1 MARGVRAATAAGP
14 VEGPWALP
22 DGWRW
27 ERLGDVTSEPSRGS
41 PSSKFKDT
49 FRYLDVG
56 GLGEGRVGD
65 LVAVKD
71 APSRARQFLEAG
83 DIALSTVRPYLR
95 RTVHLQSQ
103 DADVASTAFCVL
115 RAKPDL
121 CSRFLLHWVTSDQFV
136 SRLLPLQRGS
146 SPPAVLDVDVRA
158 QPVPVPPADLQRLL
172 VSRIDTLF
180 AEVSAGEEALAAA
193 KASLGQWR
201 QALLKAAV
209 TGNLTAD
216 WRAANPPA
224 ETGEALLARI
234 LADRRTRWTQDPRN
248 KGKRYPEPP
257 PPDTTTLP
265 TLPEGW
271 VWASV
276 AQLGEVITGATP
288 PASNTDAFGGNIP
301 FYTPSDLDAG
311 KDVMGGKRSIT
322 PTGLAAVRGIPAG
335 SVMVTCI
342 GATIGKVAIARRS
355 GATNQ
360 QINSIV
366 PEVSELC
373 DYVYFYFAGPG
384 CGRLVDA
391 SSATTLPIINKGD
404 FSRLAVPLPS
414 LEEISEINRLLNEAH
429 NGANELAEVE
439 AELDRQ
445 RQHLRQ
451 SILAAAFRG
460 ELAA

>member
-1 MARGVRAATAAGP
+1 M
-14 VEGPWALP
+14 EGPWALP
-22 DGWRW
+22 ERWRW
-27 ERLGDVTSEPSRGS
+27 ERLGDVTSEPFRGS
-41 PSSKFKDT
+41 PSSKFKDA

-65 LVAVKD
+65 LVSVKD

-95 RTVHLQSQ
+95 RTVHLQSK

-121 CSRFLLHWVTSDQFV
+121 DSRFLFHWVTSDQFV

-158 QPVPVPPADLQRLL
+158 QPVPVPPADLQRSL

-180 AEVSAGEEALAAA
+180 AEVAAGEEALAAA

-209 TGNLTAD
+209 TGDLTAD

-257 PPDTTTLP
+257 RPDTTILP
-265 TLPEGW
+265 NLPDGW
-271 VWASV
+271 TWASLEQV
-276 AQLGEVITGATP
+276 AELNPSITP
-288 PASNTDAFGGNIP
+288 PAAGEVP
-301 FYTPSDLDAG
+301 FLP
-311 KDVMGGKRSIT
+311 M
-322 PTGLAAVRGIPAG
+322 AAVEA
-335 SVMVTCI
+335 
-342 GATIGKVAIARRS
+342 AT
-355 GATNQ
+355 
-360 QINSIV
+360 
-366 PEVSELC
+366 
-373 DYVYFYFAGPG
+373 
-384 CGRLVDA
+384 GRVDA
-391 SSATTLPIINKGD
+391 SGRRDVAKVKTGFTRFAAGDVLFAKITPCMENGKIAVVPDEVGAFGAGSTEFHVIRSRWLPPSFLWAYLVQQAFRQEAARNMTGTAGQMRVPK
-404 FSRLAVPLPS
+404 SYLETLAVPVGPK
-414 LEEISEINRLLNEAH
+414 
-429 NGANELAEVE
+429 
-439 AELDRQ
+439 AELEAAIEKLADMNSQ
-445 RQHLRQ
+445 TDPIEATQQEGSSKAQFLRQ